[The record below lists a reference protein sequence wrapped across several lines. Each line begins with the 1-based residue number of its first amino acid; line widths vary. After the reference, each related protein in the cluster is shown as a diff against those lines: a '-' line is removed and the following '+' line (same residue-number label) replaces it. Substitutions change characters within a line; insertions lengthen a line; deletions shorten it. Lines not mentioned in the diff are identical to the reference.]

1 VEKINTM
8 GKSEKRPSKDYD
20 VKFYVMWNQDRR
32 LFDIRRDGVATGGFA
47 RDKIT
52 AIGLAIADA
61 RRASAQGNSA
71 CVVAYSQH
79 GNRVVEWE
87 SHGLGA
93 SSAPQVNR
101 SADSS

>member
-1 VEKINTM
+1 MI
-8 GKSEKRPSKDYD
+8 GKSSKRLAKDYD
-20 VKFYVMWNQDRR
+20 VKFYVTWNQDRR
-32 LFDIRRDGVATGGFA
+32 LFDIKRDGVTTGSFA

-61 RRASAQGNSA
+61 QRVSAQGNTA

-101 SADSS
+101 SANSS

>member
-1 VEKINTM
+1 MK
-8 GKSEKRPSKDYD
+8 GKSSKRPAKDYD
-20 VKFYVMWNQDRR
+20 VKFYVTWNQDRR
-32 LFDIRRDGVATGGFA
+32 LFDIKRDGVTTGGFA

-61 RRASAQGNSA
+61 QRVSAQGDTA
-71 CVVAYSQH
+71 CVFAYSQH

-87 SHGLGA
+87 SYGLGA

-101 SADSS
+101 SADRS